1 MRPTRIRFERWAL
14 GALLAG
20 AATAQTVTRESV
32 STGGAEGNKLSSD
45 AIINFTGR
53 YLVFDSDATNLVAS
67 DTNGFRDVFLKDL
80 QTGSL
85 TLISVSSAGVQGNA
99 LSSVQRPGIVS
110 DDGQFVAFYSSAS
123 NLVAGDTN
131 LVRDVFLRDTV
142 NGTTKMVS
150 VSTGGVIGNALSSGP
165 SMSGDGKLIAFY
177 SSADN
182 LIGSDTNLVRDVFLR
197 NLTTNTTT
205 RISVSTAGI
214 EGDGESSGPEISH
227 DGRYVAFYSSATN
240 LVGGDTNAFRD
251 VFVRDLQTNTTTR
264 VSVSTAGVQ
273 GDKLSSDPSISG
285 DGRYIAFYSD
295 ATNLVAGDTNAVR
308 DIFVR
313 DRQLNT
319 TVRVSLTSTGGQSNA
334 KSETQAISGDGK
346 FVAFDSDATNLVP
359 GDTNLARDT
368 FVRDLTANTTTLV
381 NADANGVHGNATS
394 ANATLSSDGNEIA
407 FGSDASNLVAGDT
420 NLVEDVFLRV
430 QNPGCPA
437 PIVYCTAKVNSLAC
451 TPSIS
456 LTGTTSASAGSG
468 ATLTT
473 INVIGNKNGLYFHST
488 SGQIGASFHG
498 GFLCVKSPTKR
509 HAIKTS
515 GGTGGTCTGVFT
527 EDLNAYIAS
536 GADPALVAGATI
548 WIQCWSRDPG
558 DAFTDSLSDAVKA
571 VVCP

>member
-1 MRPTRIRFERWAL
+1 M
-14 GALLAG
+14 GALLAS
-20 AATAQTVTRESV
+20 AAAAQTVTRESV
-32 STGGAEGNKLSSD
+32 STGGTEGNKLSSD
-45 AIINFTGR
+45 AIISYTGR
-53 YLVFDSDATNLVAS
+53 YLVFDSDATNLVAV
-67 DTNGFRDVFLKDL
+67 DTNLFRDVFLKDT

-85 TLISVSSAGVQGNA
+85 TMISVSSAGVQGNA

-142 NGTTKMVS
+142 NSTTTMVS

-177 SSADN
+177 SSASN
-182 LIGSDTNLVRDVFLR
+182 LIAGDTNLVRDVFLR

-205 RISVSTAGI
+205 RVSVSSAGV
-214 EGDGESSGPEISH
+214 EGNGESSGPVISH

-251 VFVRDLQTNTTTR
+251 CFVRDLQTNTTTR

-273 GDKLSSDPSISG
+273 GDKLSSDPCLSA
-285 DGRYIAFYSD
+285 DGRYVAFYSD
-295 ATNLVAGDTNAVR
+295 ATNLVSGDTNAVR
-308 DIFVR
+308 DVFLR

-319 TVRVSLTSTGGQSNA
+319 TIRVSLSTGNVQGNA
-334 KSETQAISGDGK
+334 RSETQAISGDGK
-346 FVAFDSDATNLVP
+346 FVAFDSDATNLVA
-359 GDTNLARDT
+359 GDVNLVRDT
-368 FVRDLTANTTTLV
+368 FLRDVTASTTILV

-394 ANATLSSDGNEIA
+394 ANATLSSDGKLIA
-407 FGSDASNLVAGDT
+407 FGSNASNLVAGDT
-420 NLVEDVFLRV
+420 NLVEDIFLRD

-456 LTGTTSASAGSG
+456 LTGSVSASAGTG

-473 INVIGNKNGLYFHST
+473 VNVIGNKNGLYFHST
-488 SGQIGASFHG
+488 SGQIGAPFHG

-536 GADPALVAGATI
+536 GADPALVAGANI